1 MEESFVHKIVNYLE
15 EQELNHPDT
24 MIIVPS
30 QRMIAYLHRALF
42 QVAGKPVLSPKIVTI
57 DRWVEQLVPLP
68 VIEKTHLLFEL
79 YELFRKNPVEAGV
92 TGFDSFL
99 VWGQTLVSD
108 FEEIDRYLIPS
119 GQLFKNLRDIREIEN
134 WSFHSEEL
142 SIGQQKFMAFWEKLH
157 PYYSALEERLK
168 VLNLTTKA
176 KAYKQVA
183 EEIDL
188 VFKSNEK
195 AQFVFAGFNALSESE
210 IRIMKQLFT
219 LGRGHILMD
228 SDQFYLKDKW
238 HEAGQFQRVLL
249 DRLGVK
255 ELPFIR
261 NELEQKSMRVQLVE
275 CAQFTAQ
282 AQAIGFELAKIPQ
295 DELQDSLVLLANEQL
310 LSTMLQHIPAQ
321 LEKANITLGL
331 PLQQTVL
338 KSWNELIFRI
348 QESFQKRQAN
358 AIYYKDFIHFIHH
371 PFILNALS
379 EEEKNSLY
387 EFETQIVSK
396 NWQFVSLKRIPRG
409 KRLQL
414 IFKALLNPWNNNWG
428 RALEQIQALNRL
440 IDRWLDKTAELERA
454 LIRKFAE
461 SVQDMMGLLERPVP
475 EFSLQTFRSLFNQHW
490 ANESIAYF
498 GNPLDGL
505 QIMGLLETR
514 GIDFKNIFVLGLNEG
529 DMPPSNPIQTLIPMD
544 LRRFFGLPTPREKQG
559 LFAHHFY
566 RLLHC
571 CEHLF
576 ITYSGSSEAVGAN
589 EPSRYVQQIRLELA
603 RINRNIEVEQLFLEV
618 ETQNQA
624 FEKNFP
630 KQAEHLEALDA
641 LFQNGMTFSQLEKY
655 MRCPLDFYYRYL
667 LQFKD
672 DTGLEEELEA
682 TTMGTILHSVMENLY
697 KPYLSTASNRVY
709 ITPDVITT
717 LEKKVP
723 LLLDEAFKEH
733 YSDDIRI
740 VNSGTNHIFYLIAG
754 DIIRKW
760 LYREK
765 LLLEENPQKSL
776 EIIGLEQEYVVEI
789 SPEVRGN
796 KKQFR
801 LKGIIDR
808 IDRWGDDIRILDYKS
823 GKVESSDVSLK
834 ARFDSLEEIAEQI
847 IKNKRQVKKDYA
859 LQLLMYCYLYY
870 LKTGIYTDQSG
881 IISFN
886 SISNSPY
893 ILQLP
898 ETVGKE
904 ELMYLVEWVFGA
916 ILDKIYDPEV
926 AFKHNPNNMYCKYCH

>member
-42 QVAGKPVLSPKIVTI
+42 RVAGKPILSPNIVTI

-68 VIEKTHLLFEL
+68 IIEKTHLLFEL

-92 TGFDSFL
+92 TGFDTFL

-134 WSFHSEEL
+134 WSFNSEEL

-168 VLNLTTKA
+168 ILNLTTKA

-188 VFKSNEK
+188 VFKTNEK

-210 IRIMKQLFT
+210 IGIMKQLFT
-219 LGRGHILMD
+219 MGRAHILMD

-238 HEAGQFQRVLL
+238 HEAGQFQRILL

-282 AQAIGFELAKIPQ
+282 AQAIGHELAKIPQ
-295 DELQDSLVLLANEQL
+295 HELQDSLVLLANEQL

-348 QESFQKRQAN
+348 QESFLKRQAN
-358 AIYYKDFIHFIHH
+358 ALYYKDFIHFIHH

-379 EEEKNSLY
+379 EEEKNRLY

-396 NWQFVSLKRIPRG
+396 NWQFVSLKRLPGG

-414 IFKALLNPWNNNWG
+414 IFNALLTPWNNRWKM
-428 RALEQIQALNRL
+428 ALEQIQLLNRL
-440 IDRWLDKTAELERA
+440 MDSWLDEKAELERA

-566 RLLHC
+566 RLLHR

-630 KQAEHLEALDA
+630 KQPEHLEALDK
-641 LFQNGMTFSQLEKY
+641 LFQGGMTFSQLEKY
-655 MRCPLDFYYRYL
+655 LRCPLDFYYRYL

-697 KPYLSTASNRVY
+697 KPYLSTTSNRVY

-723 LLLDEAFKEH
+723 LLLDKAFKEH
-733 YSDDIRI
+733 YSDDKTI

-765 LLLEENPQKSL
+765 RLLEENPQKSL
-776 EIIGLEQEYVVEI
+776 EIIGLEQEYVVKI
-789 SPEVRGN
+789 NPEVRGS

-834 ARFDSLEEIAEQI
+834 TRFDSLEEIAEQI
-847 IKNKRQVKKDYA
+847 IKNKRQVKKDYS
-859 LQLLMYCYLYY
+859 LQLIMYCYLYY
-870 LKTGIYTDQSG
+870 LQTGLYTDQSG

-898 ETVGKE
+898 EVVRKE
-904 ELMYLVEWVFGA
+904 ELIYLVEWVFGS
-916 ILDKIYDPEV
+916 ILDEIYDTEI
-926 AFKHNPNNMYCKYCH
+926 AFKHNPNNTYCKYCH